1 MRFVGLENVDMVPS
15 HGVTSTHSLRGIHM
29 STSLLYHGFGVVGY
43 RYVSQSFKEGKVT
56 FRIEQ
61 PPERLR
67 CSHCRS
73 DVIWAQ
79 GGVERTFHTLPIGS
93 KPVLIEFK
101 VPRLRCFNCHHVRQV
116 KVSFA
121 DSRKHYTR
129 SFERYALEL
138 SRHMTIKD
146 VAEHLQVSW
155 DTIKDIQARNLQRR
169 FGKPKLHKLQQ
180 IAIDEIA
187 VGKGQRYLTVVLNL
201 LSGAVVF
208 VGDGKGVEALEIFWK
223 RLRRAHAKVKAV
235 ATDMSAAYIR
245 AVRDNL
251 PKAVHVFD
259 HFHVIKLFNEKL
271 SAFRRELYHQ
281 AGSEQERQLL
291 KGTRWL
297 LLKNPEN
304 LDEDRNELQRLEE
317 ALRLNKPLALAYYLK
332 EDLRQIWSQPDKRTA
347 RRVLRD
353 WLARARASGIRM
365 LVQFAATLEEHQEG
379 VLNYYHYPIST
390 GPLEGTNNKIQL
402 MKRQAYGF
410 RDQAFFKRK
419 ILGIHETKR
428 ALIG

>member
-1 MRFVGLENVDMVPS
+1 
-15 HGVTSTHSLRGIHM
+15 M
-29 STSLLYHGFGVVGY
+29 STSLLYHGFGIVGY
-43 RYVSQSFKEGKVT
+43 QYVSQHFQGGQVN

-61 PPERLR
+61 QRQRLR
-67 CSHCRS
+67 CPQCGCD
-73 DVIWAQ
+73 DVYRRGHQ
-79 GGVERTFHTLPIGS
+79 QRTFRTVPIGR
-93 KPVLIEFK
+93 KPTSVTLDIAR
-101 VPRLRCFNCHHVRQV
+101 VGCPVCDCVRQV
-116 KVSFA
+116 KVGFA
-121 DSRKHYTR
+121 DPKKHYTR
-129 SFERYALEL
+129 SFERYALDL

-155 DTIKDIQARNLQRR
+155 DTIKDIQAKNLQRR
-169 FGKPKLHKLQQ
+169 FGKPKLHKLRQ

-187 VGKGQRYLTVVLNL
+187 IGKGHHYVTVVLNL

-208 VGDGKGVEALEIFWK
+208 VGDGKGVEALKPFWK
-223 RLRRAHAKVKAV
+223 RLRRARAKVQAV
-235 ATDMSAAYIR
+235 ATDLSSAYIR

-251 PKAVHVFD
+251 PRAVHVFD
-259 HFHVIKLFNEKL
+259 HFHVIKLFNDKL

-281 AGSEQERQLL
+281 ASSDEDRKIL

-304 LDEDRNELQRLEE
+304 LDEDRDELQRLEE
-317 ALRLNKPLALAYYLK
+317 ALRLNKPLAIAYYLK
-332 EDLRQIWSQPDKRTA
+332 EDLRQIWSQRDKRTA

-379 VLNYYHYPIST
+379 VLNYYDYRIST
-390 GPLEGTNNKIQL
+390 GPLEGTNNKIKT

-410 RDQAFFKRK
+410 RDHEFFKLK
-419 ILGIHETKR
+419 ILGIHETKY

>member
-1 MRFVGLENVDMVPS
+1 
-15 HGVTSTHSLRGIHM
+15 M
-29 STSLLYHGFGVVGY
+29 STSLLYHAFGIVGY
-43 RYVSQSFKEGKVT
+43 HYRSQIFHGGQVT

-61 PPERLR
+61 PRERLC
-67 CSHCRS
+67 CSHCGYQ
-73 DVIWAQ
+73 DVWVR
-79 GGVERTFHTLPIGS
+79 GHEERTFRTVPIGN
-93 KPVLIEFK
+93 KPTFVTLD
-101 VPRLRCFNCHHVRQV
+101 VARVWCPVCDVVRQV
-116 KVSFA
+116 KIGFA
-121 DSRKHYTR
+121 DPKKRYTR
-129 SFERYALEL
+129 SFERYALDL

-146 VAEHLQVSW
+146 VADHLQVSW

-169 FGKPKLHKLQQ
+169 FGKPKLHKLRE

-187 VGKGQRYLTVVLNL
+187 IGKGHHYVTVVLNL
-201 LSGAVVF
+201 RSGAVVF
-208 VGDGKGVEALEIFWK
+208 VGDGKGTAALEKFWK
-223 RLRRAHAKVKAV
+223 RLRRSRAKVVAV
-235 ATDMSAAYIR
+235 ATDMSPAYIR

-259 HFHVIKLFNEKL
+259 HFHVVKLFNEKL
-271 SAFRRELYHQ
+271 TALRRQQYQQ
-281 AGSEQERQLL
+281 ASTDEERKIL

-304 LDEDRNELQRLEE
+304 LDDNRDELQRLEE
-317 ALRLNKPLALAYYLK
+317 ALQLNKPLATAYYLK

-353 WLARARASGIRM
+353 WLARARASKIRI

-379 VLNYYHYPIST
+379 VLNYYDYRIST

-410 RDQAFFKRK
+410 RDQEFFKLK

-428 ALIG
+428 ALVG